1 MITNGEIL
9 TMYQANSIIQAVVRL
24 KERAVDVGLGGFIDN
39 MRGVSH
45 EREIVEDF
53 AREVGIPVIGHVPR
67 SKLVQDAEFVGK
79 TVIERFPD
87 SEQAEIYRKL
97 AADIRDNDEVYIPKT
112 VSLKRLKE
120 IVHSYDVR

>member
-1 MITNGEIL
+1 MITNGEML

-39 MRGVSH
+39 MRGVAH

-53 AREVGIPVIGHVPR
+53 AGEVGVPVIGHVPR
-67 SKLVQDAEFVGK
+67 SKLVQDAEFKGK

-87 SEQAEIYRKL
+87 SDQADVYRKL
-97 AADIRDNDEVYIPKT
+97 ATDVMNNGQVYIPKT
-112 VSLKRLKE
+112 VPLKRLKE
-120 IVHSYDVR
+120 IVHSYGTH